1 MGLNDRDEGMNAYI
15 PRFNESSPRSQT
27 DMLTDYL
34 VAEFSQKNIQPVRI
48 FSMADQRRAGSVKF
62 SVILDSML
70 KVVPH
75 FTRDFVD
82 QIPYAFQM
90 SPSDMV
96 SREEFDMMFDVKG
109 RMGAS
114 AGGP

>member
-34 VAEFSQKNIQPVRI
+34 VAEFTQKNIQPVRI

-82 QIPYAFQM
+82 QIPYAFKLDHLKSKIKIM
-90 SPSDMV
+90 KIP
-96 SREEFDMMFDVKG
+96 R
-109 RMGAS
+109 
-114 AGGP
+114 